1 MTATVVSYLQLA
13 HSERHPVTG
22 VPSAKVI
29 HSFGRADTVDR
40 DALARLVA
48 SISRFL
54 DPGQAI
60 AAAHT
65 GQIEVLDSRRFGGAW
80 VLDQLWDR
88 LGVGAALRRVAAG
101 RRIEGG
107 AAERVLFA
115 LVAQRALEPGSK
127 LAATGWVAERVAIA
141 DCLGFSDDSAYAAMD
156 FLLDALDEIAARI
169 FDSVAHLLN
178 LDVDIVFVDTTSTY
192 WEVDG
197 ADEWADLRPEPEID
211 DGVGKAVEGGARR
224 FGKSKDH
231 RDDLPQVVIAMA
243 VTRDGIPV
251 RCWTFPGS
259 ESDQR
264 IIRTVKDDLGAWQL
278 RRLVWVADAGFASA
292 ANRAYLTRGGGHYI
306 HAEKL
311 RHTNAEAAAALA
323 RPGRYHDVADNLR
336 VKEVRVAPGGGT
348 ADGARAERFVVC
360 HNPDAAARDAGVRER
375 LIEHLQG
382 LIDGSDTW
390 SNRRR
395 DELVGSLKNKPG
407 LRRLLRRTKTGL
419 LRIDRAAAQREAHY
433 DGKWLLRTSDPTLTA
448 EDLAAAY
455 KQLLA
460 VERGWRDCKSSL
472 GLRPV
477 YHHREDRIRAHV
489 QLCWLALLLIRVAET
504 RAGDTWRNLRH
515 ELDRMHLV
523 TLATADGRVAQ
534 RSATTSD
541 QKTILAALDLP
552 EPPRYLDFTPGVE
565 AARQL
570 SHTLRSPGRVVTRP
584 KPAHPALRRSCH
596 EIPRSV
602 CSLTPEVGPVQDR
615 RQEQQQHDLTVD
627 PDSAE
632 PRDQSQ
638 QSAEQDEQDGR
649 THPVASAEDCSHD
662 HDRHER
668 NDNYKP
674 EHQNILLQQPF
685 GFSVRY

>member
-1 MTATVVSYLQLA
+1 VYLRETKRRNRDGSTVSYLQLA

-29 HSFGRADTVDR
+29 HNFGRAEAVDR

-54 DPGQAI
+54 DPQQAI
-60 AAAHT
+60 TAAHT
-65 GQIEVLDSRRFGGAW
+65 GQIDVLDSRRFGGAW
-80 VLDQLWDR
+80 VLDQLWER
-88 LGVGAALRRVAAG
+88 LGIGAALHGVAAD
-101 RRIEGG
+101 RRLD
-107 AAERVLFA
+107 AAATERVLFA

-127 LAATGWVAERVAIA
+127 LAATRWVAERVAIA
-141 DCLGFSDDSAYAAMD
+141 DCPGVSDDAAYRAMD
-156 FLLDALDEIAARI
+156 FLLDALGEIAAQI
-169 FDSVAHLLN
+169 FASVAHLLN

-197 ADEWADLRPEPEID
+197 ADELAELGDEEPDSGDPTGGDGED
-211 DGVGKAVEGGARR
+211 DKPVEHGARR

-251 RCWTFPGS
+251 RCWTFPGNTG
-259 ESDQR
+259 DQK
-264 IIRTVKDDLGAWQL
+264 IIRTVKDDLGSWNL
-278 RRLVWVADAGFASA
+278 HRLVWVADRGFASA

-336 VKEVRVAPGGGT
+336 VKEVRVSPGGGDT
-348 ADGARAERFVVC
+348 DGARAERFVIC
-360 HNPDAAARDAGVRER
+360 HNPDAAARDATVRER
-375 LIEHLQG
+375 LIEHLSG
-382 LIDGSDTW
+382 LIEGSDAW
-390 SNRRR
+390 PKRRR
-395 DELVGSLKNKPG
+395 DEFVGSLKGKPG

-419 LRIDRAAAQREAHY
+419 LRIDRAAADREAHY
-433 DGKWLLRTSDPTLTA
+433 DGKWLLRTSDLTLTA

-477 YHHREDRIRAHV
+477 YHYREDRIRAHV

-504 RAGDTWRNLRH
+504 AAGDTWRNLRH

-523 TLATADGRVAQ
+523 TFATANGRVAQ
-534 RSATTSD
+534 RSALTGD
-541 QKTILAALDLP
+541 QKNILAALDLP
-552 EPPRYLDFTPGVE
+552 EPPRYLDFTPGTGTGTG
-565 AARQL
+565 AA
-570 SHTLRSPGRVVTRP
+570 
-584 KPAHPALRRSCH
+584 
-596 EIPRSV
+596 
-602 CSLTPEVGPVQDR
+602 VG
-615 RQEQQQHDLTVD
+615 
-627 PDSAE
+627 
-632 PRDQSQ
+632 
-638 QSAEQDEQDGR
+638 
-649 THPVASAEDCSHD
+649 VAD
-662 HDRHER
+662 
-668 NDNYKP
+668 
-674 EHQNILLQQPF
+674 
-685 GFSVRY
+685 

>member
-1 MTATVVSYLQLA
+1 MRETKRRNRDGSVVSYLQLA

-22 VPSAKVI
+22 VPQAKVI
-29 HSFGRADTVDR
+29 HNFGRAEAVDR
-40 DALARLVA
+40 DGLARLVS

-54 DPGQAI
+54 DPQQAI
-60 AAAHT
+60 AAAHA

-88 LGVGAALRRVAAG
+88 LGIGAALRRVAAG
-101 RRIEGG
+101 RRIDGG
-107 AAERVLFA
+107 AAERVLLA
-115 LVAQRALEPGSK
+115 LVAQRALAPGSK
-127 LAATGWVAERVAIA
+127 LAATRWVAERVAIA
-141 DCLGFSDDSAYAAMD
+141 DCPGFSDDSAYAAMD
-156 FLLDALDEIAARI
+156 FLLDALGEIAARI

-197 ADEWADLRPEPEID
+197 ADEWADLQPDPQAD
-211 DGVGKAVEGGARR
+211 DGAGTAVEGGQRR

-336 VKEVRVAPGGGT
+336 VKEAWVSPGGGT

-360 HNPDAAARDAGVRER
+360 HNPDAADRDAAVRER

-382 LIDGSDTW
+382 LIEGSDTW
-390 SNRRR
+390 PDRRR
-395 DELVGSLKNKPG
+395 DELVGSLKRKSG
-407 LRRLLRRTKTGL
+407 LRRLLRRTTTGL
-419 LRIDRAAAQREAHY
+419 LRIDRAAVEREAHY

-534 RSATTSD
+534 RSATHQRPQD
-541 QKTILAALDLP
+541 
-552 EPPRYLDFTPGVE
+552 
-565 AARQL
+565 
-570 SHTLRSPGRVVTRP
+570 HPGRPRPARTAPLPRLHTRQRRCRRLTTP
-584 KPAHPALRRSCH
+584 LTSTRSCSNTTQTIAHPTFTQVMPR
-596 EIPRSV
+596 IPGFV
-602 CSLTPEVGPVQDR
+602 CSLTPEVGTDSSPHWASRR
-615 RQEQQQHDLTVD
+615 RQFGVD
-627 PDSAE
+627 GSSTE
-632 PRDQSQ
+632 
-638 QSAEQDEQDGR
+638 DER
-649 THPVASAEDCSHD
+649 V
-662 HDRHER
+662 DR
-668 NDNYKP
+668 
-674 EHQNILLQQPF
+674 LLVSPQIQ
-685 GFSVRY
+685 